1 MERSIL
7 SIKGIFRR
15 MIDIILDDCMNVM
28 KKYEDNHFDLAIV
41 DPPYRNQNE
50 NQPTKDM
57 RNNSKSGNMKDFG
70 NKPDKEFFEQLF
82 RVSKNQII
90 WGANNFTENLPNHK
104 GFVIWRKLT
113 ISEKFTMS
121 MCEYAFLSEGL
132 STTSKLFE
140 YHPQDKDRIHP
151 TQKPIKLYEWL
162 LKHYAEKE
170 QKILDT
176 HLGSGSIAIACHNF
190 GVDLVG
196 VEIDPEYYEKAKN
209 RIDKETRQESLF

>member
-1 MERSIL
+1 MIN
-7 SIKGIFRR
+7 IF
-15 MIDIILDDCMNVM
+15 LDDCMNIM
-28 KKYEDNHFDLAIV
+28 QRYPDNHFDLAIV

-162 LKHYAEKE
+162 LKHYAEKG

-176 HLGSGSIAIACHNF
+176 HLGSGSIAIACHYF
-190 GVDLVG
+190 GVELVG

>member
-1 MERSIL
+1 
-7 SIKGIFRR
+7 
-15 MIDIILDDCMNVM
+15 MIDLILDDCMNVM

-57 RNNSKSGNMKDFG
+57 RNNSKNGNMKDFG
-70 NKPDKEFFEQLF
+70 NKPNNQFFKELF

-90 WGANNFTENLPNHK
+90 WGANNFAENLPNHK

-151 TQKPIKLYEWL
+151 TQKPVKLYEWL
-162 LKHYAEKE
+162 LNHYAKKG

-176 HLGSGSIAIACHNF
+176 HLGSGSIGIACHNF

-196 VEIDPEYYEKAKN
+196 IEIDAEYYEKAKN